1 MTGAAVS
8 ARDLLVVGGGMA
20 GLTAAAAV
28 ARAGGSVTVLERA
41 SHVGGSAL
49 YAGFAWTAPTV
60 GVMQEI
66 NPDGDP
72 ALARHLVARFD
83 EGIDWIESLGV
94 ECGPPVTVLRFGRG
108 RRFDTNAYIRACERA
123 VRDGGGEIHREA
135 RVHRLV
141 VEDGTV
147 TGAEVSLADGARLR
161 VAARHTLLATGGFQ
175 ADPELRS
182 RHVHPQAAGMQLRS
196 NPFSD
201 GCGLRLGL
209 DAGAA
214 FGKDDAGFYGHLI
227 PHGVPLS
234 DPSRFVEMSLY
245 FSEHCLLVNLA
256 GERFVDET
264 VGDHLTTMALLQ
276 QPEARGLLIA
286 DSVAHREWIC
296 GSYVA
301 GAEAFDRF
309 ERCMRRGARGAVA
322 ESLAD
327 FDLIPPEW
335 GYPGPA
341 IRREL
346 ERFNSAMSQGTTTVP
361 GRAFDRR
368 PLDVPPFYVLE
379 AAPAITF
386 TMGGLLIDDQARVR
400 DRSGGVVH
408 GLLCAGSDAGG
419 LYRRAYAGGIA
430 PALVFGLTAARTATS

>member
-1 MTGAAVS
+1 MTGAGSS
-8 ARDLLVVGGGMA
+8 ARDLVVVGGGMA

-60 GVMQEI
+60 GVMHEV
-66 NPDGDP
+66 NPDGD
-72 ALARHLVARFD
+72 ADLARHLVARFD
-83 EGIDWIESLGV
+83 EGIQWIESMGI
-94 ECGPPVTVLRFGRG
+94 ECGPPVTVLRYGRG
-108 RRFDTNAYIRACERA
+108 RRFDTNAYIRACEQA
-123 VRDGGGEIHREA
+123 VQEAGGEIHCDA
-135 RVHRLV
+135 RVQRLM
-141 VEDGTV
+141 VENGVV
-147 TGAEVSLADGARLR
+147 TGAEVSLADGADLQ
-161 VAARHTLLATGGFQ
+161 VAGRHTLLATGGFQ

-182 RHVHPQAAGMQLRS
+182 RYVHPQAAGMQLRS

-201 GCGLRLGL
+201 GGGLRLGL

-227 PHGVPLS
+227 PSGVALP

-276 QPEARGLLIA
+276 QPQARGLLIA
-286 DSVAHREWIC
+286 DAVAHRDWIC
-296 GSYVA
+296 GSYVE
-301 GAEAFDRF
+301 GGEAFDRF

-327 FDLIPPEW
+327 FDLVPREW

-346 ERFNSAMSQGTTTVP
+346 ERFNTAMSQGATTVP

-368 PLDVPPFYVLE
+368 PLEVPPFYVLE

-386 TMGGLLIDDQARVR
+386 TMGGLLIDDRARVR
-400 DRSGGVVH
+400 DRSGGVVD

-430 PALVFGLTAARTATS
+430 PALVFGLTAARSATS